1 MELNR
6 KTIENDE
13 EYLRQIST
21 DIDFETDNYLDYI
34 NNLKEYC
41 HNNAVYA
48 LAPIQIG
55 IPKRMIYFKNT
66 TSDMNKNTDGNYD
79 EGIVLINPKI
89 ISQKGHTRFLERCAS
104 CLDYVGTVD
113 RPYQVEVEYF
123 TINGKQVREIFEG
136 FKATIFCHEFDHL
149 NGILHIDLADDVTEM
164 TWDETKDYRDKHPY
178 EIISKDA
185 DYTLIKK
192 KHLL

>member
-21 DIDFETDNYLDYI
+21 NIDFESDNYMEYI
-34 NNLKEYC
+34 KELKEYC
-41 HNNAVYA
+41 QNNAVYA
-48 LAPIQIG
+48 LAPVQIG
-55 IPKRMIYFKNT
+55 IPKRIIYLKNT
-66 TSDMNKNTDGNYD
+66 TTDMTKNKDANYD
-79 EGIVLINPKI
+79 EETVLINPTI

-123 TINGKQVREIFEG
+123 TINGQQVREIFEG
-136 FKATIFCHEFDHL
+136 FKATVFSHEFDHL
-149 NGILHIDLADDVTEM
+149 NGILHIDLANDVTEM
-164 TWDETKDYRDKHPY
+164 TWDETKDYRNKHPY
-178 EIISKDA
+178 EVISKDA

-192 KHLL
+192 K